1 MSFQW
6 KYIKSFLYLQALRV
20 SMEEQ
25 RQRQEDEQRRA
36 LAESDP
42 SAAAAAVSSTGGT
55 TASASVEPNSE
66 EAMLQRALALSTETP
81 VKRPRVRTM
90 FCFHFKNMS
99 NQIVFII
106 CCPFLL
112 LTKPVQ

>member
-1 MSFQW
+1 
-6 KYIKSFLYLQALRV
+6 
-20 SMEEQ
+20 MEEQ

-42 SAAAAAVSSTGGT
+42 TAAGAVSSGGGT

-81 VKRPRVRTM
+81 VKRPRVRTNVLLS
-90 FCFHFKNMS
+90 FQKLRIAIHNCTS
-99 NQIVFII
+99 IYLFIYF
-106 CCPFLL
+106 FLL
-112 LTKPVQ
+112 LTNNRWSINFLY